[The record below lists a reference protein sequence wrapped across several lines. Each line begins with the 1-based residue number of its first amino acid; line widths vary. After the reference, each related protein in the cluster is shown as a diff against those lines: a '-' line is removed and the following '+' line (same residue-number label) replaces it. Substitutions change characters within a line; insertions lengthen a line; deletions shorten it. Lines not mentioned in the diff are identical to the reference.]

1 MSRET
6 DRSSSGPEGQGRGP
20 YPRGAEPYGSGAAG
34 NSADPAGAA
43 GAGPN
48 AGAKGRSGDSKTEK
62 TLTTRIRI
70 KIPGSRPIPPVVV
83 RKTVN
88 DDEAGAT
95 PDDGAPGPI
104 APGDA
109 PSSPLPG
116 PRAASGAPAPGGPGE
131 GPGGGEFTQETSD
144 WFAPRKGKAGSGGSA
159 SPGGSGAPRPGGPQG
174 GPPGAG
180 IPPGAEPLY
189 GTHDPYG
196 GGNPYGV
203 SELYAPNADPY
214 DTGSHSLPG
223 SGTPAHGTPSIRQE
237 GFERTQGGAPRPLGP
252 DGPVPGPGP
261 APTAD
266 GAAGPTTGPA
276 RGDMPLPPRPDGAP
290 GPAEGPAGS
299 TLGLGAG
306 PAPFATGGVGE
317 HLLPDAFRG
326 PAPSAT
332 PDALR
337 GPAPSG
343 APEAEPVAGGTLMG
357 RAPRTPAEGSS
368 PPAAPQF
375 PGAADGSDDFD
386 DETSSGGRSKLVLA
400 GVGIFGL
407 VAVAYGAGLLL
418 DHADVPNGTTVL
430 GVDIG
435 GTSRHEAVNKLDAAF
450 GNRTTQP
457 FRVEANGQRAELK
470 PSVAGLTLDTEATVR
485 EAAGRDYNPVTV
497 IGSLFGAGREAQP
510 ALKVDKEKME
520 SALQTVSKQTG
531 GGGAPKD
538 GAVKFVRGKA
548 VAVPGKPYKGIDPE
562 KASSALE
569 KAYRDRAATGDNS
582 PVRLPVSLQQPRIGK
597 AELKRAIEQFGEP
610 AMSGLVTIKAGN
622 ASIQFSPEKSLP
634 KFLSMKPVNG
644 TLVDTYDLPVLQ
656 DLYGTTFEGVQIT
669 RGDGSKSPVTP
680 QDVAG
685 ELRLALK
692 ETSPKKRIR
701 EIPLNRN

>member
-6 DRSSSGPEGQGRGP
+6 DRSSSGPEGQGRGGP

-34 NSADPAGAA
+34 NSADPGEAA
-43 GAGPN
+43 GADPN
-48 AGAKGRSGDSKTEK
+48 AGAKGRSGDRKTET

-88 DDEAGAT
+88 DADTDGT
-95 PDDGAPGPI
+95 PGDGAPRPLS
-104 APGDA
+104 PEEA

-116 PRAASGAPAPGGPGE
+116 PRGAGGAPAPGGPG
-131 GPGGGEFTQETSD
+131 GAPGSGEFTQETSD
-144 WFAPRKGKAGSGGSA
+144 WFAPRKGKAGSGSSGSSGGA
-159 SPGGSGAPRPGGPQG
+159 GGAGAPGNSGGPGGVQAGAGTSPGA
-174 GPPGAG
+174 
-180 IPPGAEPLY
+180 AEPLY

-203 SELYAPNADPY
+203 SELYGPNAADPY
-214 DTGSHSLPG
+214 DTGSHRLPG
-223 SGTPAHGTPSIRQE
+223 GGTPAHGTPSIGGPE
-237 GFERTQGGAPRPLGP
+237 GFSGPPPSAPRPLGP
-252 DGPVPGPGP
+252 EGPPP
-261 APTAD
+261 APMAD
-266 GAAGPTTGPA
+266 GTAGPTTGPA
-276 RGDMPLPPRPDGAP
+276 HGDMPLPPRPG
-290 GPAEGPAGS
+290 GPVESPAGS

-306 PAPFATGGVGE
+306 PAPFAPGGAGE
-317 HLLPDAFRG
+317 HLLP
-326 PAPSAT
+326 P
-332 PDALR
+332 ALR
-337 GPAPSG
+337 GPETPDD
-343 APEAEPVAGGTLMG
+343 PAEPVASETLTG
-357 RAPRTPAEGSS
+357 RVPHAPAEGSS

-375 PGAADGSDDFD
+375 PGAADDSPDSD

-407 VAVAYGAGLLL
+407 VGIAYGAGLLL

-450 GNRTTQP
+450 GDRTTQP
-457 FRVEANGQRAELK
+457 FRIEANGRRAELK

-485 EAAGRDYNPVTV
+485 AAAGRDYNPVTV
-497 IGSLFGAGREAQP
+497 IGSLFGAERDAQP
-510 ALKVDKEKME
+510 ALKVDKEKMD
-520 SALQTVSKQTG
+520 SALATVSKQTG
-531 GGGAPKD
+531 DGGAPKD
-538 GAVKFVRGKA
+538 GAVKFIKGKA
-548 VAVPGKPYKGIDPE
+548 VAIPGKPHKGIDPD
-562 KASSALE
+562 KASIALE
-569 KAYRDRAATGDNS
+569 EAYRDRAATGDNS
-582 PVRLPVSLQQPRIGK
+582 PVRLPVSLQQPQIGK
-597 AELKRAIEQFGEP
+597 TELDRAIKEFGKP
-610 AMSGLVTIKAGN
+610 AMSGLVTVKAGD

-656 DLYGTTFEGVQIT
+656 DLYGTTFDGVKIT

-685 ELRLALK
+685 ALRLALK
-692 ETSPKKRIR
+692 ETDPAKRVQ
-701 EIPLNRN
+701 EIPLNPQ